1 MNFEDEN
8 FELREVQTLEGH
20 TDRVW
25 NLAWKPATGVDGVPA
40 VLASCSGDKTV
51 RIWEQSPVTGSFQC
65 KAVLEETH
73 NRTVRSCAWSPSGKI
88 LATASFDA
96 TTAIW
101 EDVGG
106 DFSCVST
113 LEGHENEVK
122 SVSWNASG
130 SLLATCGRDKSVWI
144 WEVLPHNEFDCV
156 SVLQGHT
163 QDVKMVQWHP
173 SMDILFSCSY
183 DNTIK
188 VWAEDRDTDDWH
200 CVQTLNESNSG
211 HTSTVWALT
220 FNANGDKMVSCSDDL
235 TIKIW
240 GSDIMRM
247 QSGDKNVPWTHLCT
261 LSGYHDR
268 TIFSIHWS
276 REGIISSGAADDAIR
291 LFVESEDSLVDGPT
305 YKLLLKKEKAHD
317 MDVNAVQWSSME
329 NRLLA
334 SGSDDGTVK
343 IWELGSAPGHKKLQL

>member
-1 MNFEDEN
+1 MNFADDD
-8 FELREVQTLEGH
+8 FELKEVQRLEGH

-51 RIWEQSPVTGSFQC
+51 RIWEQSPFTGSFQC
-65 KAVLEETH
+65 KAVLDDTH
-73 NRTVRSCAWSPSGKI
+73 NRTVRSCAWSPSGNL

-106 DFSCVST
+106 EFSCVST
-113 LEGHENEVK
+113 LEGHESEVK
-122 SVSWNASG
+122 SISWNASG
-130 SLLATCGRDKSVWI
+130 TLIATCGRDKSVWI
-144 WEVLPHNEFDCV
+144 WEALPQNEFDCL
-156 SVLQGHT
+156 SVLHGHT

-188 VWAEDRDTDDWH
+188 VWAGDADNDDWQ
-200 CVQTLNESNSG
+200 CIQTLNESNSG
-211 HTSTVWALT
+211 HTSTVWALS
-220 FNANGDKMVSCSDDL
+220 FNASGDKMVSCSDDL

-240 GSDIMRM
+240 GCDIEKI
-247 QSGDKNVPWTHLCT
+247 QSGDGVAPWRHLST
-261 LSGYHDR
+261 RSGYHDR
-268 TIFSIHWS
+268 TIFSVHWS
-276 REGIISSGAADDAIR
+276 REGVIASGAADDAIR
-291 LFVESEDSLVDGPT
+291 LFVPSEAGLVDEPT
-305 YKLLLKKEKAHD
+305 YRLLLKKEKAHD

-329 NRLLA
+329 NGRLA
-334 SGSDDGTVK
+334 SASDDGTVK
-343 IWELGSAPGHKKLQL
+343 IWELCSPTHV

>member
-1 MNFEDEN
+1 MNFADEN
-8 FELREVQTLEGH
+8 FELREIQRLDGH

-25 NLAWKPATGVDGVPA
+25 GLAWKPATGVEGVPA

-51 RIWEQSPVTGSFQC
+51 RIWQQSSVSGSFQC
-65 KAVLEETH
+65 KAVLEEKH
-73 NRTVRSCAWSPSGKI
+73 NRTVRSCAWSPSGKL
-88 LATASFDA
+88 LATASFDG

-101 EDVGG
+101 EDIGG
-106 DFSCVST
+106 DYSFVCT

-144 WEVLPHNEFDCV
+144 WDVLPQNYFDCV

-163 QDVKMVQWHP
+163 QDVKMVKWHP

-188 VWAEDRDTDDWH
+188 VWAGDGDGDDWY
-200 CVQTLNESNSG
+200 CVQTLDESNSG
-211 HTSTVWALT
+211 HTSTVWALS
-220 FNANGDKMVSCSDDL
+220 FNASGDKMVSCSDDL

-240 GSDIMRM
+240 DSDITRT
-247 QSGDKNVPWTHLCT
+247 QSGEGYAPWTHLCT

-268 TIFSIHWS
+268 TIFSVHWS
-276 REGIISSGAADDAIR
+276 RDGIISSGAADDAIR
-291 LFVESEDSLVDGPT
+291 LFVESEDGLVDGPT
-305 YKLLLKKEKAHD
+305 YKLLLKKEKAHE
-317 MDVNAVQWSSME
+317 MDINAVQWSSTE

-334 SGSDDGTVK
+334 SASDDGTVK
-343 IWELGSAPGHKKLQL
+343 IWDVGPKTGQKKV